1 MRSERVYEAH
11 PYREQIGTNME
22 ASELMITLST
32 ISHAR
37 RTNDI
42 LLRIVSRAGETNPRV
57 HTTFD
62 PATAFNHN
70 SVLCGMDKGVVEKIF
85 EATLLKTVS
94 KWPRLLHGVQTLGF
108 SACVET
114 VETGVRESTCTVG
127 LPCKAIYLGLGFRI
141 TSRIEPVHDLPDSV
155 TFANG
160 HGGREDIG
168 DGRGLMMDAV
178 SHVTVGLVL
187 WIDEGIRVIICIW
200 RPVGVSPCPGNICRS
215 DSKPI
220 SNSEGESFDPRPI

>member
-22 ASELMITLST
+22 ASELMITLRT

-57 HTTFD
+57 HTTFN
-62 PATAFNHN
+62 PVTAFDHN

-94 KWPRLLHGVQTLGF
+94 KWPRLLHGVQTLSS

-127 LPCKAIYLGLGFRI
+127 LPCKAIYLGLGFCI

-160 HGGREDIG
+160 HGGRD
-168 DGRGLMMDAV
+168 
-178 SHVTVGLVL
+178 
-187 WIDEGIRVIICIW
+187 
-200 RPVGVSPCPGNICRS
+200 
-215 DSKPI
+215 
-220 SNSEGESFDPRPI
+220 

>member
-1 MRSERVYEAH
+1 MGGRSSLRGGLWGWEKNLRARGSYECRNITKSRRGGWSSGKRKNPRRQMRSERVYEAH

-42 LLRIVSRAGETNPRV
+42 LLRIVSRAGETNPWV
-57 HTTFD
+57 QTTFN
-62 PATAFNHN
+62 PVTAFDHN

-114 VETGVRESTCTVG
+114 VETGGRWGSHHVLE
-127 LPCKAIYLGLGFRI
+127 
-141 TSRIEPVHDLPDSV
+141 
-155 TFANG
+155 TFA
-160 HGGREDIG
+160 
-168 DGRGLMMDAV
+168 AV
-178 SHVTVGLVL
+178 TLSRSRTVRVSRLIQDPFDLGSETGLVT
-187 WIDEGIRVIICIW
+187 GTG
-200 RPVGVSPCPGNICRS
+200 GVRNVSRKRAGSLR
-215 DSKPI
+215 
-220 SNSEGESFDPRPI
+220 RR